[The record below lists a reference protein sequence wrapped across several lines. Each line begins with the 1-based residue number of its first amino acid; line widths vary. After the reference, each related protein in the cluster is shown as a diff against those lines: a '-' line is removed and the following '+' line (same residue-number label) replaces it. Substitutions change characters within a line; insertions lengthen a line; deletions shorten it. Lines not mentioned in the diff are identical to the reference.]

1 MNKIN
6 IRFASKAEAQ
16 ELISGNTQYY
26 NRLKQM
32 DIDWRARKENATL
45 DELIAFAQSQVQDF
59 TPRNINIL
67 KDSIARIKHLL
78 DKRGCQLPIPEEI
91 IFVKT
96 DMMDEGGATGYTTRN
111 QIFLNS
117 YMLDRPS
124 RGLDILIAHELF
136 HCITRH
142 SPEFRKKMYALIG
155 FTVMD
160 HDITFPDAI
169 RQRIAI
175 NPDVEHMDNYA
186 EFTINGQKRRCEL
199 ILLYDKSWK
208 EASAEKG
215 DDIVFFLFVKPT
227 LVPLDDMTKVYD
239 IAEASDFWTTVGQ
252 NTDYV
257 IAPEECMADNF
268 SYAVIQGMNP
278 AKPYKS
284 PELIRNIITAL
295 KQL

>member
-1 MNKIN
+1 MNEIN

-16 ELISGNTQYY
+16 ELIPGNTQYY

-67 KDSIARIKHLL
+67 KDSIVRIKHLL

-160 HDITFPDAI
+160 HDIEFPEGI
-169 RQRIAI
+169 GYRIMA
-175 NPDVEHMDNYA
+175 NPDVDHIDSYA
-186 EFTINGQKRRCEL
+186 EFDIDGKKRKCALVPFYRM
-199 ILLYDKSWK
+199 SWDEACDEDGE
-208 EASAEKG
+208 EASFFNHIAEVL
-215 DDIVFFLFVKPT
+215 I
-227 LVPLDDMTKVYD
+227 PLDDFSGFFD
-239 IAEASDFWTTVGQ
+239 ISEASDFWDKMGG

-257 IAPEECMADNF
+257 NSPEECLAVNF
-268 SYAVIQGMNP
+268 SYAIIFGLDGGYYTPQLIKSMLEILKNP
-278 AKPYKS
+278 
-284 PELIRNIITAL
+284 I
-295 KQL
+295 